1 MKRLII
7 GGIAALALAALA
19 IVAGVAGTKILN
31 GGSAPMPPAS
41 TTSVTHV
48 ALTTEQ
54 IRQQVQGAIEQR
66 FTEDSHVAPYKLR
79 VLKLV
84 LIRESESSN
93 KYDGMVTLRAGEA
106 TEREIPVDVTAD
118 NASVM
123 WNIKGEALNAY
134 LLVAMQEDS
143 TIGTQAGGQ

>member
-1 MKRLII
+1 
-7 GGIAALALAALA
+7 
-19 IVAGVAGTKILN
+19 
-31 GGSAPMPPAS
+31 MPPAS

-66 FTEDSHVAPYKLR
+66 FTEDSHLAPYKLR

-134 LLVAMQEDS
+134 LLAAMQEDS